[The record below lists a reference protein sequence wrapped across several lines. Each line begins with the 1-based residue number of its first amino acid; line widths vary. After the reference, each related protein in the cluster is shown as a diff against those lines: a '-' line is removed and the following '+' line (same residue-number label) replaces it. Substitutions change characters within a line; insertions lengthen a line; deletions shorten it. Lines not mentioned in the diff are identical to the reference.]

1 MIPRRSR
8 RTGTLLA
15 DTARPQ
21 GSLVLYALLLCA
33 LALGTPAAAQEEPG
47 SPGSPL
53 LRDQPIA
60 ADSGGSAETDADAVE
75 SAQPAVAEPLELPP
89 EPVPKRLFGI
99 IPNYRANVTLENYVP
114 LTPSEK
120 FRIARKDSFD
130 WPNFFLLTGYAIQ
143 AQVAHG
149 GFTHNG
155 GMPVFG
161 EFYARAFGD
170 AVISSYVTEAILP
183 TLLHEDPRFFRLG
196 KGTFWHRTGYV
207 ASRLFVTRTDNGGT
221 RFNFS
226 EIAGNAAV
234 VAIASTYYPDSQSV
248 GDGIERYGIQLG
260 NDFMANLL
268 TEFWPDIKHHLP
280 LRRH

>member
-1 MIPRRSR
+1 MVWLNSWFTEGIGERRLLQRSDNAGLDLDRHPERMIPRRSR

-170 AVISSYVTEAILP
+170 AVISSYVTEAIC
-183 TLLHEDPRFFRLG
+183 PRCCTKTRGSSAWEKAPF
-196 KGTFWHRTGYV
+196 GTARATSPR
-207 ASRLFVTRTDNGGT
+207 ACS
-221 RFNFS
+221 
-226 EIAGNAAV
+226 
-234 VAIASTYYPDSQSV
+234 
-248 GDGIERYGIQLG
+248 
-260 NDFMANLL
+260 
-268 TEFWPDIKHHLP
+268 
-280 LRRH
+280 